1 MLDFISIGSVF
12 TVKFRSCCFSR
23 VDPIVGSSLSVAML
37 SSVAV
42 DVLFWSPGSSRCFAI
57 LVLCVLSTVS
67 SSFPVLFSG
76 SISLVLFRFVS
87 ACSVVLLI
95 PGCFG
100 KLRWWLLIRFN
111 AVLIAHDLQVDM
123 L

>member
-1 MLDFISIGSVF
+1 MAYVL
-12 TVKFRSCCFSR
+12 T
-23 VDPIVGSSLSVAML
+23 
-37 SSVAV
+37 AV
-42 DVLFWSPGSSRCFAI
+42 
-57 LVLCVLSTVS
+57 ST
-67 SSFPVLFSG
+67 SFPVLFSE
-76 SISLVLFRFVS
+76 SISVVLFRFVS